1 MVQDPREYSD
11 EAIWG
16 VVGVGGVEGVL
27 NVKVLVGNWKMM
39 DVIELAVRKKR
50 IIVTDGNKGIAI
62 VC

>member
-11 EAIWG
+11 ETIWN
-16 VVGVGGVEGVL
+16 VAEVGGVEGVL
-27 NVKVLVGNWKMM
+27 NVKVLVGNCKMM

>member
-27 NVKVLVGNWKMM
+27 NVKLLVGNWKMM
-39 DVIELAVRKKR
+39 YVIGLVVHKR
-50 IIVTDGNKGIAI
+50 IVVTDGNKAIAI